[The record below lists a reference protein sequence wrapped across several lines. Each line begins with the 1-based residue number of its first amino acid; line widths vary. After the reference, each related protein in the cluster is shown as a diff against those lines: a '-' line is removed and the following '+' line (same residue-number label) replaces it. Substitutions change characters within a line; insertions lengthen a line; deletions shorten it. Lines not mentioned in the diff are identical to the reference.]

1 MSQRKLRVG
10 MVGGGGPA
18 NFFGG
23 PHRRAILL
31 DNSAELTAGALRST
45 PGESLESA
53 RELFFTRGY
62 PDWQT
67 LVKEEAAK
75 PESERIDYLTIV
87 TPNDAHFGPAD
98 AASAAGI
105 GVLCEKP
112 LTTTLD
118 EARRLHATVQT
129 NGTPFV
135 VAYTYTGFAMVM
147 LARELVHDGAVGE
160 VRKVEAWYPQGWL
173 ASKLEAEGQKQASWR
188 VDPKKSGA
196 SGCGGDIGTHAYEF
210 VRFVAGRHAARLRGR
225 LKTFVPGRALDDD
238 FTVLAELDNG
248 GIATVTAS
256 QVTIGA
262 QNDNGFRVVGTTG
275 TLEWSITDHT
285 VLKHYEGGQP
295 LRLYRQ
301 GAEYGY
307 FPGSDQALPAAPL
320 GPPRRFPRGPRQPP
334 SDARMDDPRQTRRE
348 GPRPVRPPR
357 HRRRRRRH
365 GLHRGRRRQLAAG
378 RGVGGRAEGG
388 MIDRAG
394 SSESRVENT
403 PVTSGR
409 FAVGGVEVPGVPSTR
424 YSRLAT
430 RYWRPE
436 AAP

>member
-45 PGESLESA
+45 PEESLASA

-67 LVKEEAAK
+67 LVKDEAAK
-75 PESERIDYLTIV
+75 PEAERIDYLTIV
-87 TPNDAHFGPAD
+87 TPNDAHYGPAD
-98 AASAAGI
+98 AAAAAGI

-118 EARRLHATVQT
+118 EARRLLATVKT
-129 NGTPFV
+129 HDTPFV
-135 VAYTYTGFAMVM
+135 VAYTYTGFPMVM
-147 LARELVHDGAVGE
+147 LARELVKDGAIGE

-173 ASKLEAEGQKQASWR
+173 ATKLEADGQKQAAWR
-188 VDPKKSGA
+188 VDPARSGA

-210 VRFVAGRHAARLRGR
+210 VRFVAGRSATKIRAR

-248 GIATVTAS
+248 GIATITAS
-256 QVTIGA
+256 QITIGA
-262 QNDNGFRVVGTTG
+262 QNDNGFRVSGTTG

-285 VLKHYEGGQP
+285 ILKHYSGGQP
-295 LRLYRQ
+295 LKLYRQ

-307 FPGSDQALPAAPL
+307 IPGSIKPYLRLPSGHPEGFHEALANL
-320 GPPRRFPRGPRQPP
+320 
-334 SDARMDDPRQTRRE
+334 
-348 GPRPVRPPR
+348 
-357 HRRRRRRH
+357 HRT
-365 GLHRGRRRQLAAG
+365 LEWTIRGRRGETVPTPFDHPGIADGVAG
-378 RGVGGRAEGG
+378 MAFV
-388 MIDRAG
+388 
-394 SSESRVENT
+394 
-403 PVTSGR
+403 
-409 FAVGGVEVPGVPSTR
+409 
-424 YSRLAT
+424 
-430 RYWRPE
+430 E
-436 AAP
+436 AAVASAHKDGAWVELPKVG